1 MTTYRFLPPLVQR
14 HWTLMDHSHG
24 LDRHSISS
32 SWEVKSRAVCN
43 WKHAL
48 FIQVFIT
55 LGLQGY
61 SPSYRT
67 RLQNLKQVSRTPCLL
82 WLSLITRDSWE
93 SQKESDSVELVL
105 QQRLKYPLV
114 KEVLWSLQNT
124 GTWHLADTQYTGLRI
139 EFHFFLLKL
148 VIMSMFIIQNFN
160 ISIHFNKP
168 CLKKKSRSL
177 LLQLVEWMWL
187 WGDGFVEGKALLAI
201 LPLSHSCAVP
211 SCTVRVCRVLNTD
224 FPALPH
230 AVL

>member
-168 CLKKKSRSL
+168 CLKKKKSKSAVAACGMDVTLRRWFCRREGLAGNTAIKPFMCSS
-177 LLQLVEWMWL
+177 QLYC
-187 WGDGFVEGKALLAI
+187 EGL
-201 LPLSHSCAVP
+201 
-211 SCTVRVCRVLNTD
+211 
-224 FPALPH
+224 
-230 AVL
+230 

>member
-168 CLKKKSRSL
+168 CLKKKKVEVCCCSL
-177 LLQLVEWMWL
+177 WNGCDSEEM
-187 WGDGFVEGKALLAI
+187 
-201 LPLSHSCAVP
+201 
-211 SCTVRVCRVLNTD
+211 VL
-224 FPALPH
+224 
-230 AVL
+230 